1 MATIKLALFLGAG
14 FSKEADLPIMSE
26 FAKYS
31 VSELQSLKKKHG
43 PSSNSPREAAS
54 LLIDNGQLF
63 EDFRKYLKD
72 QSTKSNI
79 SINSFSADN
88 MEDLFTTAEMMYE
101 CGIDE
106 IKLNGQ
112 NKSLIEILH
121 AIKLWLWK
129 IYQRIP
135 IHNPSRYGISIKPYE
150 TFIDTLNKYNLH
162 NVSIITTNYDMIL
175 EYLFHKKGVQVC
187 YPISDNNFEFNDLCA
202 QKLRIASGLSK
213 IGESSPVLCK
223 LHGSINYFSDK
234 TDKSSTNRKLQIVA
248 DTAQCPIGKSRIDPT
263 APSIMA
269 VDSIYELTEKRK
281 LIPEIIPP
289 TYAKLQD
296 FGWLREIWRH
306 AAESLITAHKWIFI
320 GYRFPSSD
328 GFVKSL
334 INLSLMRRRQGLPEI
349 IAVAPDRNG
358 ETKKNY
364 TNVFGENRFCFEKME
379 FSNLV
384 NSRRF
389 GELIGS

>member
-1 MATIKLALFLGAG
+1 MATIKLVLFLGAG

-31 VSELQSLKKKHG
+31 IRELQSMKKKHG

-72 QSTKSNI
+72 QSTI

-101 CGIDE
+101 CEIDE

-112 NKSLIEILH
+112 NKSLIEILR

-150 TFIDTLNKYNLH
+150 TFIDTLNEYNLH

-175 EYLFHKKGVQVC
+175 EYLFYKKGVQVC
-187 YPISDNNFEFNDLCA
+187 YPISEDHFEFNDLCA
-202 QKLRIASGLSK
+202 PKLRIASGRSM
-213 IGESSPVLCK
+213 IGKSSPVLCK
-223 LHGSINYFSDK
+223 LHGSINYF

-248 DTAQCPIGKSRIDPT
+248 DTAQCPIGKSSIDPN

-296 FGWLREIWRH
+296 FVWLREIWRH

-320 GYRFPSSD
+320 GYSFPSSD
-328 GFVKSL
+328 GFIKSL

-349 IAVAPDRNG
+349 IAVDPDRNG

-364 TNVFGENRFCFEKME
+364 TNIFGENSFRFEKKK
-379 FSNLV
+379 FSDLV

-389 GELIGS
+389 GELIDS